1 MTRLQGLISGLAL
14 LLACAGATAPAGAE
28 NVVRMGKTDGMPT
41 WDPQGARWGYSY
53 DGYRQVYESLVMVN
67 ADLTLVPGLAV
78 SWKLVDPTIWQ
89 FTLRPGVTFHDG
101 TPLTAEDVVFSIE
114 RARGPGSDFRIPDRA
129 GTIAAARALD
139 ADTIEVTTTQPDPQL
154 PAKIRLVNIL
164 SKAWAERHGVAAAT
178 YFADDHG
185 TYAFDH
191 ANGTG
196 PFMLELSEPARRTV
210 LVRNPNWWGA
220 KLYRGNI
227 DRIEWTVIPDREA
240 RVRALLD
247 GEIDFLRD
255 VPDEALERI
264 RATPGLKLAPYA
276 DLWVDGLF
284 LNQARGAPPGT
295 DVEWSKPFRDR
306 RVREAIYH
314 AIDAKALT
322 EGALRGLGVPTGSL
336 VVPNMPSY
344 SPELD
349 QRLPYDPEKA
359 RALLAEAGYGAG
371 FDMDLD
377 CRDFAESACRDVER
391 QLAKVGIRVAV
402 NMLPDDVYHS
412 KEKDRTLRSTLFDR
426 ANIDTFGDV
435 DMLRLF
441 YSKEGGNIEGYS
453 YANPKF
459 DALFEQIDGQNLT
472 YAREGLIDEAW
483 RMILQ
488 DDIVVV
494 PLYREVLVWAMRA
507 NLDLPTSPATASTSA
522 RRG

>member
-1 MTRLQGLISGLAL
+1 MSDFRSWLPGLTILAAL
-14 LLACAGATAPAGAE
+14 TFAWAAAPAGAE

-41 WDPQGARWGYSY
+41 WDPQGARWDIALTATGRCTRAWSW
-53 DGYRQVYESLVMVN
+53 SMP
-67 ADLTLVPGLAV
+67 DLTLVPALAV
-78 SWKLVDPTIWQ
+78 SWKFVDPTTWQ
-89 FTLRPGVTFHDG
+89 FTLRRGVTFHDG

-164 SKAWAERHGVAAAT
+164 SKAWAERHGVTAAT
-178 YFADDHG
+178 YYADDHG

-196 PFMLELSEPARRTV
+196 PFMLESEEHGRRTV

-220 KLYRGNI
+220 KLYPGNI

-255 VPDEALERI
+255 VPDEALARI

-322 EGALRGLGVPTGSL
+322 EGALQGLGVPTGSL

-371 FDMDLD
+371 FDMELD
-377 CRDFAESACRDVER
+377 CRRLR
-391 QLAKVGIRVAV
+391 RVR
-402 NMLPDDVYHS
+402 LPRCHQ
-412 KEKDRTLRSTLFDR
+412 
-426 ANIDTFGDV
+426 A
-435 DMLRLF
+435 
-441 YSKEGGNIEGYS
+441 
-453 YANPKF
+453 
-459 DALFEQIDGQNLT
+459 
-472 YAREGLIDEAW
+472 AREG
-483 RMILQ
+483 RH
-488 DDIVVV
+488 
-494 PLYREVLVWAMRA
+494 
-507 NLDLPTSPATASTSA
+507 S
-522 RRG
+522 RRRQHALERCLR